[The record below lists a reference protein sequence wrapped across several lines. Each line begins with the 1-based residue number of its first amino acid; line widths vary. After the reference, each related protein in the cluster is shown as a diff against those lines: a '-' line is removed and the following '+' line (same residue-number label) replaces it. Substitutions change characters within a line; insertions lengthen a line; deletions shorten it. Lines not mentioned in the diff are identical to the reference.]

1 MSMLLRF
8 VVNSM
13 MFPFEKFNVATLP
26 SSGDKR
32 VVENMTSWIT
42 NDTIKMYVYA
52 HLLYCPNQD
61 MCFGEEYHRKV
72 SFSNTKLRSCSFCD
86 CNDKCHRKKNCCPW
100 RNYKQNISTSPEFI
114 TYVNHSYSSR
124 FQYDTV
130 ALDCIS
136 PSITLLLKQKYFM
149 VSECPSSFV
158 DEVTLKKCR
167 NPEKETE
174 LKLYQ
179 PVTSIKTNETFR
191 NLYCA
196 ICNGENSGMLLFWE
210 TRLSCK
216 SLEDLMMSY
225 STETLKTTLYNR
237 SSRCGIEFIP
247 PLLVANNVRN
257 RCYTE
262 NQYTGRCN
270 TTGLWQT
277 YDSQIERGCSLDFY
291 DRYRYCTNKHIA
303 GSQEY
308 KNIFCAMC
316 NVGNWTSDLPTEC
329 SETFYLDQDHMKSF
343 SALIDLSKFEE
354 NVRDEDQQCPYY
366 DPLLVSIYF
375 WHFSD
380 LYISNFRFMHTHNIN
395 IDF

>member
-61 MCFGEEYHRKV
+61 MCFGEEYQRKV

-179 PVTSIKTNETFR
+179 PVTSIKTNFSKLVLCDLQWRKFR
-191 NLYCA
+191 HVVIL
-196 ICNGENSGMLLFWE
+196 G
-210 TRLSCK
+210 
-216 SLEDLMMSY
+216 
-225 STETLKTTLYNR
+225 
-237 SSRCGIEFIP
+237 
-247 PLLVANNVRN
+247 
-257 RCYTE
+257 
-262 NQYTGRCN
+262 N
-270 TTGLWQT
+270 TTQLQVFGRPN
-277 YDSQIERGCSLDFY
+277 D
-291 DRYRYCTNKHIA
+291 
-303 GSQEY
+303 
-308 KNIFCAMC
+308 
-316 NVGNWTSDLPTEC
+316 V
-329 SETFYLDQDHMKSF
+329 
-343 SALIDLSKFEE
+343 
-354 NVRDEDQQCPYY
+354 
-366 DPLLVSIYF
+366 LLYANPQNNAV
-375 WHFSD
+375 
-380 LYISNFRFMHTHNIN
+380 L
-395 IDF
+395 